1 MADSLGIQLSDTLTS
16 EQEKTL
22 RKALKVREEQLK
34 RKAETQDSTKLGNRD
49 AREAKQSAQE
59 KKERKNKKDSGK
71 KKKKDGKPEAA
82 AVKEEKG
89 DASGEA
95 ARKEDEG

>member
-1 MADSLGIQLSDTLTS
+1 M
-16 EQEKTL
+16 
-22 RKALKVREEQLK
+22 
-34 RKAETQDSTKLGNRD
+34 
-49 AREAKQSAQE
+49 
-59 KKERKNKKDSGK
+59 KDSGK

-95 ARKEDEG
+95 ERKEDEG